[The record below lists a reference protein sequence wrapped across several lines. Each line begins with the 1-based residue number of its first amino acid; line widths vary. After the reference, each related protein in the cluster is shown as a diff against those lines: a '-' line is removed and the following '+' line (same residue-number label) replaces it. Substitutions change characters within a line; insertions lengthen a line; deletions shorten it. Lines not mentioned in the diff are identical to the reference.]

1 MGQYKQYLLQIQEA
15 CSEEMFG
22 QEAVEWACISGWV
35 TLTGDL
41 DTDIKA
47 VMGEGGV
54 NYDAIITAYRN
65 YQRNME
71 AHTHGMDMLM
81 GAILQPIRTTHNG
94 KQNHRTADVLEA
106 ANQRRPATES
116 VAEVRRLDDHRK
128 IQRLDGMGSHAD
140 AGDVQ
145 PAQRAVEHPVGV

>member
-1 MGQYKQYLLQIQEA
+1 MGMMKNYLLQIQEA
-15 CSEEMFG
+15 CSEESYG
-22 QEAVEWACISGWV
+22 QEAIEWAIISGWV

-41 DTDIKA
+41 DTDTKA

-81 GAILQPIRTTHNG
+81 GAILQPIRTTHNDG
-94 KQNHRTADVLEA
+94 KQNHTAHVLETSA
-106 ANQRRPATES
+106 QRRPPAEG

-128 IQRLDGMGSHAD
+128 IQRLDGVGSHTD